1 VPHSRETPPLPVA
14 LVTGDEDTS
23 GPFPSSW
30 PAAKVHVHRDDMRIG
45 QRSLMKIFSAFDI
58 KYFAL
63 TLVAVSVTTVYSRAQ
78 GPVPETVIAPQTV
91 EISSL
96 SPLPSLTTVHEP
108 APAEGAFAAPMPIIE
123 SRAALKEATTH
134 PFWDRENRVLFA
146 ATGIAATGDFFVTR
160 ANLASGG
167 RELNPVTRM
176 FTGST
181 PALAS
186 NFALQTAGVMG
197 VSYLFH
203 KTGHHRLERL
213 TSVVSVAASSG
224 AVAYGLTHR

>member
-1 VPHSRETPPLPVA
+1 
-14 LVTGDEDTS
+14 
-23 GPFPSSW
+23 
-30 PAAKVHVHRDDMRIG
+30 
-45 QRSLMKIFSAFDI
+45 MKIFSAFNI
-58 KYFAL
+58 KHFSL

-78 GPVPETVIAPQTV
+78 GPLPETVLAPQTV

-96 SPLPSLTTVHEP
+96 SPLPSLTPVDPT
-108 APAEGAFAAPMPIIE
+108 PAEGAFAAPMPIIE

-134 PFWDRENRVLFA
+134 RFWDRQNRVLFA
-146 ATGIAATGDFFVTR
+146 ATGMAATGDFFVTR

-167 RELNPVTRM
+167 RELNPWTRM

-186 NFALQTAGVMG
+186 NFALQTTAVIG

-203 KTGHHRLERL
+203 KTGHHKLERL
-213 TSVVSVAASSG
+213 TSVVSIASSSS
-224 AVAYGLTHR
+224 AMAYGLTHR